1 MFSCGADN
9 TLERFRL
16 VSSHASSPNGNLFRT
31 VKVGLQI
38 AIWGCLDYDLGF
50 KICRKNLLSTTIKP
64 QPTSRDFKGKY
75 AFVSLGCPKN
85 TVDSERMMGLLKLDG
100 YELVADPAKSD
111 FVVVNTCGFIE
122 QARKESFAA
131 IDEMIELKRSGKTKG
146 VIVSGCLAERQ
157 KEEMLEQRPEI
168 DSLVGV
174 FGRDEITKIADR
186 LVGDLE
192 EQRTIFQPAPIRALS
207 DTGRLQIT
215 PQHFAYL
222 KISEGCDRLCTF
234 CAIPKMRGKHA
245 TKPMESV
252 IAEATEL
259 ASKGV
264 RELNIVAQDTTYYG
278 RDLYGESRLTEL
290 LGELNKVD
298 GLDWIR
304 LMYFYPMYIDDALL
318 DVIAS
323 SEKILPYIDMP
334 LQHADDTMLKRMSR
348 RVNRPDT
355 EKLITNMR
363 ERIPGLALR
372 TTFITGFPG
381 ETDEQFETMVQF
393 VERFKFERM
402 GVFTYSFEPDT
413 PAAKLENHIEE
424 SVKEERRE
432 RLMQVQQKIAFEYNE
447 SLQSKHL
454 EVIIDHPIEG
464 QPNAWLGRTIYDAPD
479 VDSIIYV
486 TQTDHQLTPGNL
498 VTTEIVGSKGYDL
511 IGVAVDAP
519 R

>member
-1 MFSCGADN
+1 
-9 TLERFRL
+9 
-16 VSSHASSPNGNLFRT
+16 
-31 VKVGLQI
+31 
-38 AIWGCLDYDLGF
+38 
-50 KICRKNLLSTTIKP
+50 
-64 QPTSRDFKGKY
+64 
-75 AFVSLGCPKN
+75 
-85 TVDSERMMGLLKLDG
+85 MGLLKLDG
-100 YELVADPAKSD
+100 YELVSDPANSD

-122 QARKESFAA
+122 QARKESYAA
-131 IDEMIELKRSGKTKG
+131 IDEMLELKRSGQTKG

-157 KEEMLEQRPEI
+157 KEEMLEERPDI

-192 EQRTIFQPAPIRALS
+192 EQRTIFQPAPIRALP

-215 PQHFAYL
+215 PRHFAYL

-245 TKPMESV
+245 TKPMETV
-252 IAEATEL
+252 LQEATEL
-259 ASKGV
+259 ASSGV

-278 RDLYGESRLTEL
+278 RDLYGETRLAEL
-290 LGELNKVD
+290 LTELNKVN
-298 GLDWIR
+298 GLEWIR
-304 LMYFYPMYIDDALL
+304 LMYFYPMYIDDKLL
-318 DVIAS
+318 DVIAQ

-355 EKLITNMR
+355 EALISRMR

-381 ETDEQFETMVQF
+381 ETDEQFETLVDFVQ
-393 VERFKFERM
+393 RFKFERM

-413 PAAKLENHIEE
+413 PAAKIDGHLDDAL
-424 SVKEERRE
+424 KEERRS
-432 RLMQVQQKIAFEYNE
+432 RLMQVQQEVAFEFNE
-447 SLQSKHL
+447 SLLSRKL
-454 EVIIDHPIEG
+454 DVIIDHPVPAAEGSNPTG
-464 QPNAWLGRTIYDAPD
+464 QPQAWVGRTIYDAPD
-479 VDSIIYV
+479 VDSIIFV
-486 TQTDHQLTPGNL
+486 TETEHQLKAGQI
-498 VTTEIVGSKGYDL
+498 VSTEIVGSQGYDL